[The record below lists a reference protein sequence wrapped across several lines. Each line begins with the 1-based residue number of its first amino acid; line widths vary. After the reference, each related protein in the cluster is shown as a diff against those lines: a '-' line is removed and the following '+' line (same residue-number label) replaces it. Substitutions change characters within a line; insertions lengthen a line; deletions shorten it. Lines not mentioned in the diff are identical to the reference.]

1 MRIAE
6 FYLFSLSLKVDILS
20 LLCGPTAAGIVASK
34 ILVNFSSLWLLADF
48 HCPWVSVKSIH
59 WPSLTVPAITNV
71 CKLYSCLYVKLL
83 WKHIYMFCCNG
94 SAHRFTYLQASVH
107 CVVL

>member
-20 LLCGPTAAGIVASK
+20 LLCGPTAAGIVVSK

-59 WPSLTVPAITNV
+59 CPSLTVPAIKNYILAYMLNPYGNIFICFVVMELHIDLLT
-71 CKLYSCLYVKLL
+71 CKLVFIVY
-83 WKHIYMFCCNG
+83 
-94 SAHRFTYLQASVH
+94 
-107 CVVL
+107 VVL